1 MSLEQVLTGAPEN
14 TQTETQQTEQVV
26 TDSQAQTET
35 QTEAQV
41 TEKVEQQAATTA
53 AQPDQTVPI
62 KALMAERDKRQ
73 ALEQRLK
80 SLEQQQPQPSFW
92 EKPEEHLQRI
102 QTFVQQQAIV
112 TKMDLSE
119 SIAREKHAD
128 FDEKL
133 GVFSELVQANPTLLQ
148 QAAMQRNPAE
158 WVYSVAKNHMELK
171 QAGSIEGM
179 RSKLEAEIR
188 AKVEAEFKAKA
199 EAEAKKRE
207 SIPQTL
213 TDVQAGTGPKPAEFL
228 GPTPLNT
235 ILS

>member
-14 TQTETQQTEQVV
+14 TQTEAQVEQPAQAETQ
-26 TDSQAQTET
+26 AET
-35 QTEAQV
+35 QTEAQA

-53 AQPDQTVPI
+53 AQPEQTVPI
-62 KALMAERDKRQ
+62 KALMAEREKRQ
-73 ALEQRLK
+73 Q
-80 SLEQQQPQPSFW
+80 LEQQLKQRDQQQPKPSFW
-92 EKPEEHLQRI
+92 EKPEEHLQQLRQEF
-102 QTFVQQQAIV
+102 QTHAVF

-119 SIAREKHAD
+119 SMARDRHAD
-128 FDEKL
+128 YDEKL
-133 GVFSELVQANPTLLQ
+133 SVFGQLAEANPTLMQ
-148 QAAMQRNPAE
+148 QAAQQRNPAE

-179 RSKLEAEIR
+179 RTKLEAEIR
-188 AKVEAEFKAKA
+188 AKVEAEYKAKA

-207 SIPQTL
+207 SLPQTL
-213 TDVQAGTGPKPAEFL
+213 TDVQAGQGPKPTEFL